1 MSFLKPL
8 NWKHITLFY
17 IIHIVITII
26 TSWIGKNAEQSTN
39 EMLIIDLLAF
49 ITPPIILLIMLITY
63 KVNKKLNTL
72 EKLLISIGLITVNFI
87 CVFSLNFFN
96 LLDRNPI
103 MQDIYEGLFKSVI
116 FAVIMLIICLPIIFL
131 VKSRIVSNKIS
142 TI

>member
-1 MSFLKPL
+1 MSFLKSL

-72 EKLLISIGLITVNFI
+72 EKLLILIGLIIVNFI
-87 CVFSLNFFN
+87 GVFSLNFFN
-96 LLDRNPI
+96 LLDRIPT

-116 FAVIMLIICLPIIFL
+116 FAVIMLIICLPFIFL